1 MKVLIA
7 MLWTGLAFGQG
18 QKVLRGTVKQTLD
31 AGQYTYILVATPEG
45 DKWAAVTKA
54 KLKDGAKVAVI
65 QDMVMNNFESP
76 TLKRKFDHVVFG
88 VLEGKLP
95 AGHPPLKGKDPVA
108 KVPVKPVE
116 KTGDPDGRT
125 VQELFAGKAEL
136 KGRIVAVRGRVVKYN
151 GQIMGHNWLHLRDG
165 SGTEAVKDNDIP
177 LTSADTAAVGDVVTA
192 RGVVGLDKDF
202 GAGYK
207 YDVIIEKASLSR

>member
-1 MKVLIA
+1 
-7 MLWTGLAFGQG
+7 
-18 QKVLRGTVKQTLD
+18 LD

-45 DKWAAVTKA
+45 DKWAAVTKT
-54 KLKDGAKVAVI
+54 KLKNGAKVAVI
-65 QDMVMNNFESP
+65 QDMVMNNFSSP

-95 AGHPPLKGKDPVA
+95 KGHPPLKGQDAVA
-108 KVPVKPVE
+108 KGPVKPVE

-125 VQELFAGKAEL
+125 VQELFARKSEL

-165 SGTEAVKDNDIP
+165 SGTEAVKDNDITV
-177 LTSADTAAVGDVVTA
+177 TSNDTAAVGDVVTA

-207 YDVIIEKASLSR
+207 YDVIVEKASLSR